1 MKKILIDDY
10 KQDIAEDI
18 EWEEDD
24 QFWVPIKRY
33 NEEADVYVHSGFI
46 LVSCSIM
53 PTAAADKNKQG
64 DGRSEPNNDPK
75 MPEPV
80 GRLEFTLNPFKM
92 LA

>member
-33 NEEADVYVHSGFI
+33 NE
-46 LVSCSIM
+46 
-53 PTAAADKNKQG
+53 
-64 DGRSEPNNDPK
+64 
-75 MPEPV
+75 
-80 GRLEFTLNPFKM
+80 
-92 LA
+92 